1 MTNKDEALQEQKAKF
16 KKALKVYAIDE
27 LAYPKFRNFAYRQK
41 MAISEGAHPTNDY
54 QYRQDYIYRNIE
66 AIIAYF
72 NNGERKII
80 EGDVDVAKLYNQ
92 IRKN

>member
-1 MTNKDEALQEQKAKF
+1 
-16 KKALKVYAIDE
+16 
-27 LAYPKFRNFAYRQK
+27 

-80 EGDVDVAKLYNQ
+80 EGDVDVVKLYD
-92 IRKN
+92 